1 MNWQRLGIASIIL
14 LTIAA
19 TATVQAQ
26 RLSAGRLGLG
36 FNLGGQKIYCETD
49 GGVGFGMEAYAKYK
63 LNPQFFST
71 LALGYGELNDS
82 PTLFGQSNFATD
94 LITLDIKG
102 GANLLTQGNF
112 VPYAH
117 VGIGL
122 FYFNYNG
129 PNDNALPGRFLGG
142 YGDAFFFFGGGF
154 EARINPMLA
163 FDAYVDY
170 RMTTGDDLNNIKEGA
185 NDSYLN
191 FRAGIT
197 YYLAPTFGG
206 GSSSDVELSEKSPL
220 DEIGG
225 EGNQYSPDDE
235 LNALVEGLD
244 NYNEASNA
252 NMAMEEYIKLKSR
265 VDQLS
270 DAIRQKELEI
280 EELKTQ
286 LAVRKEKIAQLEN
299 NLRQRGGSLES
310 SLNADL
316 SDFAASYEQAL
327 QHYYAHE
334 FEAAIYLFNSL
345 LETSPTHKLASNC
358 QYWLGECYFGQGDY
372 SQAVG
377 AFQRVMAYDQSFK
390 RDDALL
396 MMGRSYI
403 KLDQKELAKQMFDQL
418 MSEFPDSEYFQKAQQ
433 YAAGIR

>member
-1 MNWQRLGIASIIL
+1 MASIVL
-14 LTIAA
+14 LTMVVNTTI
-19 TATVQAQ
+19 QAQ
-26 RLSAGRLGLG
+26 GLSAGRLGVG

-49 GGVGFGMEAYAKYK
+49 DGGVGFGMEVYAKYK
-63 LNPQFFST
+63 LSPQFFST

-82 PTLFGQSNFATD
+82 PELFGKSTFSTD
-94 LITLDIKG
+94 LITLDLRG
-102 GANLLTQGNF
+102 GVNLLSQGNF

-117 VGIGL
+117 AGVGL

-129 PNDNALPGRFLGG
+129 PNNNSLPGRFLGG
-142 YGDAFFFFGGGF
+142 YGDAAFFIGGGF
-154 EARINPMLA
+154 EARINPTLA
-163 FDAYVDY
+163 FDCYVDY
-170 RMTTGDDLNNIKEGA
+170 RMTTGDDLDNNKTKSG
-185 NDSYLN
+185 NDNYLN

-206 GSSSDVELSEKSPL
+206 GSSSNVELTEKSPL
-220 DEIGG
+220 DEIGD
-225 EGNQYSPDDE
+225 EGNQDSPDDE

-286 LAVRKEKIAQLEN
+286 LTVRKEKIAQLEN
-299 NLRQRGGSLES
+299 NLRKRGGSLET

-316 SDFAASYEQAL
+316 SDFSASYEQAL
-327 QHYYAHE
+327 QHYYSHE

-345 LETSPTHKLASNC
+345 LETSPTHRLASNC

-372 SQAVG
+372 SQALD
-377 AFQRVMAYDQSFK
+377 AFKRVMAYDQSFK

-403 KLDQKELAKQMFDQL
+403 KLDQRELAKQMFDKL
-418 MSEFPDSEYFQKAQQ
+418 MSEYPDSEYFQKAQQ
-433 YAAGIR
+433 YAESIR